1 MSISSNAM
9 QLSKHK
15 MELLNAALELYKGN
29 RLDPGYLKAEADAEK
44 MWSKEMAKLRK
55 REREASGKPLSATLQ
70 KVEDMGLQNEEY
82 EKICMF
88 DSYEEGQDALW
99 DKGGWITSKS
109 GRRGSN
115 KAQSYHGG
123 EKGKYKITC
132 DKNGDGTAYLW
143 AATSNSTSLTAD
155 DLDGAKELEEEEED
169 EDNDDQDDELLEE
182 LDTVIV
188 SAGKT
193 VDQIKAMHALEKKKH
208 ADVCNK
214 NRSISAQSVNELAT
228 KMGCPSEYTTKLS
241 KLGWMF
247 LTKVGA

>member
-1 MSISSNAM
+1 MRSN
-9 QLSKHK
+9 S
-15 MELLNAALELYKGN
+15 
-29 RLDPGYLKAEADAEK
+29 
-44 MWSKEMAKLRK
+44 
-55 REREASGKPLSATLQ
+55 
-70 KVEDMGLQNEEY
+70 
-82 EKICMF
+82 
-88 DSYEEGQDALW
+88 
-99 DKGGWITSKS
+99 TSL
-109 GRRGSN
+109 
-115 KAQSYHGG
+115 
-123 EKGKYKITC
+123 T
-132 DKNGDGTAYLW
+132 GTAYLW

-188 SAGKT
+188 AAGKT

>member
-1 MSISSNAM
+1 MCHYMS
-9 QLSKHK
+9 
-15 MELLNAALELYKGN
+15 
-29 RLDPGYLKAEADAEK
+29 
-44 MWSKEMAKLRK
+44 
-55 REREASGKPLSATLQ
+55 
-70 KVEDMGLQNEEY
+70 
-82 EKICMF
+82 
-88 DSYEEGQDALW
+88 
-99 DKGGWITSKS
+99 SKS
-109 GRRGSN
+109 S
-115 KAQSYHGG
+115 S
-123 EKGKYKITC
+123 
-132 DKNGDGTAYLW
+132 D
-143 AATSNSTSLTAD
+143 SS
-155 DLDGAKELEEEEED
+155 KELEEEEED

>member
-1 MSISSNAM
+1 MDEEESRAVG
-9 QLSKHK
+9 L
-15 MELLNAALELYKGN
+15 
-29 RLDPGYLKAEADAEK
+29 RLGPC
-44 MWSKEMAKLRK
+44 AKLRK
-55 REREASGKPLSATLQ
+55 KEKEALGKALSAKCQ
-70 KVEDMGLQNEEY
+70 EVEDMGLPDEEY
-82 EKICMF
+82 EKLCMF
-88 DSYEEGQDALW
+88 DSHKEGQDALW
-99 DKGGWITSKS
+99 DVGGWVTSKS

-115 KAQSYHGG
+115 KSQSYHGG

-155 DLDGAKELEEEEED
+155 DLDGAKELEEEED

-193 VDQIKAMHALEKKKH
+193 VDQIKAMHAVEKKKH